1 MRRFLM
7 WSALGCASV
16 LLAGC
21 PKGDPNFHAG
31 KQAEAIQDYD
41 TALVE
46 YQRALRA
53 DPQNL
58 EYKIKVTH
66 LKFMDAQFH
75 VDQGKKALDRGD
87 VQMAL
92 AEYQKAQAV
101 DPSNATAQQ
110 QVKHMMQLLAES
122 AAANAPQPAASRKK
136 AKCWRDLRN

>member
-16 LLAGC
+16 LLTGC

-53 DPQNL
+53 DPTNL

-75 VDQGKKALDRGD
+75 VDQGKEGAGSRRFADGAGGIPEGAGRGSI
-87 VQMAL
+87 
-92 AEYQKAQAV
+92 ER
-101 DPSNATAQQ
+101 
-110 QVKHMMQLLAES
+110 HG
-122 AAANAPQPAASRKK
+122 AAASEST
-136 AKCWRDLRN
+136 